1 MKKEVM
7 IGISVVLSIGLLFSY
22 VIMSPAQ
29 EDETSVVTILV
40 RLSDLEKK
48 IDKINMQIDSSEE
61 KYSKEILSKLD
72 NILENQRIIKE
83 KLQQIRHR
91 VK

>member
-1 MKKEVM
+1 MKKGRALGISAVLF
-7 IGISVVLSIGLLFSY
+7 IGIVFSY
-22 VIMSPAQ
+22 VIMSFAQ
-29 EDETSVVTILV
+29 EDESSVVTILV
-40 RLSDLEKK
+40 RLGELEKK
-48 IDKINMQIDSSEE
+48 IDKMSVQIDYSQE
-61 KYSKEILSKLD
+61 KYNNEILAKLD